1 MMGKMIKFILAFYI
15 ACVTFFSLFGD
26 VEKLSDLS
34 KNLYYLSN
42 SLLIMSLAFI
52 LTKKALL
59 KAYELPFL
67 ITKSELWI
75 TTVLLWTVGLYNTL
89 LSVFNISCLLWLD
102 KYKTMID
109 NYIFSGLGIITIFIL
124 VMIFSYTNKNGRL
137 DKR

>member
-1 MMGKMIKFILAFYI
+1 MGKMIKFILAFYI